1 MDKSKG
7 LLIQEEEFI
16 FDCRRVIY
24 WPARKILMAADL
36 HWGKTQFL
44 RNHGIAVSDA
54 VLDADLERLTNA
66 IGDYDV
72 KSFIVLGD
80 LIHHEAALS
89 PAIVDK
95 ITRFRE
101 RSPVELILVKGN
113 HDRYTK
119 FPSQWGIV
127 EENTLVVDNFLLVH
141 DQKKR
146 EKRYQFCG
154 HVHPMMKLTSSHDSL
169 RLPSFMLLEKVCYL
183 PAYSHLTGGKD
194 MKLLKGEK
202 ALVLMPDG
210 LELFER

>member
-7 LLIQEEEFI
+7 ILIQDEEFI

-24 WPARKILMAADL
+24 WPRRKILMAADL

-54 VLDADLERLTNA
+54 VLDADLDRLSHA
-66 IGDYDV
+66 IDDYDV
-72 KSFIVLGD
+72 QSFIVLGD
-80 LIHHEAALS
+80 LIHHEASLS
-89 PAIVDK
+89 PAIIDK
-95 ITRFRE
+95 IAAFRE
-101 RSPVELILVKGN
+101 KRPVELILVKGN

-119 FPSQWGIV
+119 FPVQWGIV
-127 EENTLVVDNFLLVH
+127 EENTLIVDNFLLVH

-154 HVHPMMKLTSSHDSL
+154 HVHPMMRLTSSHDSL

-194 MKLLKGEK
+194 MKLLRGEK

>member
-24 WPARKILMAADL
+24 WPRRKILLAADL
-36 HWGKTQFL
+36 HWGKTQYL

-54 VLDADLERLTNA
+54 VLDADLRRLENVL
-66 IGDYDV
+66 GEYDV

-80 LIHHEAALS
+80 LIHHEASLS
-89 PAIVDK
+89 PAIISK
-95 ITRFRE
+95 IEAFRNLH
-101 RSPVELILVKGN
+101 PVELILVKGN

-119 FPSQWGIV
+119 FPPSWGLM
-127 EENTLVVDNFLLVH
+127 EETSLRIDNFLLVH

-146 EKRYQFCG
+146 EKTYQFCG
-154 HVHPMMKLTSSHDSL
+154 HVHPMMKFSSSVDSL
-169 RLPSFMLLEKVCYL
+169 RLPSFMLLDKVCYL
-183 PAYSHLTGGKD
+183 PAYSHLTGGKN

-202 ALVLMPDG
+202 ALVLMPEG